1 MCVLETRT
9 SGTKEVWMALQNAC
23 QADHETAKTMVD
35 IVGLTLP
42 QESLTTA
49 IDASGVYYRVPICC
63 IQDPDNYNVDAVM
76 DALKAKKAPA
86 EKMIKVSASSKSVS
100 WAVSRFRPF

>member
-1 MCVLETRT
+1 
-9 SGTKEVWMALQNAC
+9 MALQNAC

-63 IQDPDNYNVDAVM
+63 IQDPDNYNVYAVM

-86 EKMIKVSASSKSVS
+86 EKMIKVSANSKTFGL
-100 WAVSRFRPF
+100 AVSKFRPF